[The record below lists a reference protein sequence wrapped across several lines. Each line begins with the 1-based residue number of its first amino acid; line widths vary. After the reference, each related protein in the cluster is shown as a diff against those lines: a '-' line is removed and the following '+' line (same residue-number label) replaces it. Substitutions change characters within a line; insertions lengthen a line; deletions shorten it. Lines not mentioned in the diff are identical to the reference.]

1 MNDLH
6 DRLDNAFSAIT
17 PAPAP
22 IDAAVK
28 QGKRIRL
35 RRRATAMASVAA
47 VVAAAVTIPLTVHVQ
62 ASPVPETG
70 PGQYTASVA
79 PPDPKFPPGVLAQGM
94 LNGKKWQFNVLP
106 PGADSASR
114 GAQYV
119 EFYPPDGTDFTAGPN
134 YRKIQVTALS
144 TDLLGSSPAGLWG
157 MDAANAVAEFGVVQA
172 DVDHLTVTL
181 TNGATLALH
190 PVPEFGARLVAFV
203 VPRGAVI
210 VRVTAY
216 SQAGEIGSAIPFY
229 DQAGKADFA
238 TWLRPGQ
245 DGLARD
251 VGLIA
256 SGSISGHKW
265 SVIAH
270 TGPWGACFEFEP
282 SVTECVPLPLFNTI
296 VSASMSG
303 ATAQLYVRVAEP
315 SVVRVRV
322 REPNGTTFAVRPVT
336 IGGQKFFAF
345 AAATTVKPGSFSWVA
360 YDAAG
365 HQVASGTPY

>member
-22 IDAAVK
+22 IDAAMK
-28 QGKRIRL
+28 QGKRIRM
-35 RRRATAMASVAA
+35 RRRATAVASVAA
-47 VVAAAVTIPLTVHVQ
+47 VVAAAVAIPLTMHVQ

-70 PGQYTASVA
+70 PGQYTVSVY
-79 PPDPKFPPGVLAQGM
+79 PHDLKFPPWVVAQGM
-94 LNGKKWQFNVLP
+94 LNGKKWEFNVLP

-119 EFYPPDGTDFTAGPN
+119 EFYPPDKTDFVAGPD

-144 TDLLGSSPAGLWG
+144 TELLGSSPAGLWG

-172 DVDHLTVTL
+172 DVAHLTVTL
-181 TNGATLALH
+181 TNGATLTLH
-190 PVPEFGARLVAFV
+190 PVPEYGARLVVFA

-216 SQAGEIGSAIPFY
+216 SRAGEIASAIPFY

-251 VGLIA
+251 GGLVA

-282 SVTECVPLPLFNTI
+282 SVTECVPLPLFNTS
-296 VSASMSG
+296 VSAAMSG
-303 ATAQLYVRVAEP
+303 DTAQLYVRAAEP

-322 REPNGTTFAVRPVT
+322 REPDGTTLTVRPVT

-345 AAATTVKPGSFSWVA
+345 AASTTIKSGFFTWTA
-360 YDAAG
+360 YDKAG
-365 HQVASGTPY
+365 HQVASGNPY